1 MGIFANNSDRK
12 MLEARMREEAVFRP
26 ARWLRSPGGYAQMA
40 GVLHLGDVPRFDQS
54 TWDLRTNGWVKNL
67 VRLNW
72 DEFVSLAHVAVTA
85 DFHCVTRWSRFD
97 NHWEGVPFRAIRD
110 LTEPLPSAT
119 HVLVHSEHEYTTNV
133 PLRDLMEPEV
143 LLAFRHDGKPL
154 EPEHGGP
161 LRLVVPKLYGW
172 KSAKWVRNLEFLTSD
187 EAGYWERNG
196 YHMYGDPWKEQRFDT
211 D

>member
-1 MGIFANNSDRK
+1 
-12 MLEARMREEAVFRP
+12 MRDEGRLP
-26 ARWLRSPGGYAQMA
+26 PGQVATLKWP
-40 GVLHLGDVPRFDQS
+40 VLHLGDVPRFNPD
-54 TWDLRTNGWVKNL
+54 TWDFRTTGWVKKP
-67 VRLNW
+67 VRLTW
-72 DEFVSLAHVAVTA
+72 KEFIVLPRVEVTS

-97 NHWEGVPFRAIRD
+97 NHWEGVAFRTISD
-110 LTEPLPSAT
+110 LTAPLSGAT
-119 HVLVHSEHEYTTNV
+119 HVLVHCENGYTTNI
-133 PLRDLMEPEV
+133 PLRDLLETDV
-143 LLAFRHDGKPL
+143 LFADRHDGAPL

-172 KSAKWVRNLEFLTSD
+172 KSAKWIRSLEFLPKD